1 VQEHSRQ
8 DAAPTLVIPA
18 SCIRY
23 HRGMET
29 KVESFEDLMHAE
41 IFAGLLREHDIP
53 ARVENTHTLSA
64 NGLWGQ
70 ALGHFKVMVPNAHVL
85 EARGMLSRWRNGEF
99 ALDDSAD
106 PGTLPQPSS
115 G

>member
-1 VQEHSRQ
+1 
-8 DAAPTLVIPA
+8 
-18 SCIRY
+18 
-23 HRGMET
+23 MET

-85 EARGMLSRWRNGEF
+85 AARGMLSRWRNGEF
-99 ALDDSAD
+99 VLDDSTSAD
-106 PGTLPQPSS
+106 PDIVPHPGSS
-115 G
+115 VVSQK

>member
-1 VQEHSRQ
+1 
-8 DAAPTLVIPA
+8 
-18 SCIRY
+18 
-23 HRGMET
+23 MES

-41 IFAGLLREHDIP
+41 IFAGLLREHEIP

-70 ALGHFKVMVPNAHVL
+70 ALGYFKVMVPNAQL
-85 EARGMLSRWRNGEF
+85 LAARGILSRWRGGEF
-99 ALDDSAD
+99 ALDDALPSD
-106 PGTLPQPSS
+106 PGMMPDPGS